1 MYRLCCYTVATQ
13 TELAI
18 EGSVFCNTS
27 HFESCVCGDSYLIY
41 SSMIVVYFKI
51 VKYWNT
57 RARDPMTACLGIN
70 ISLE

>member
-41 SSMIVVYFKI
+41 SSMIVVYFKMNVLLKTMWI
-51 VKYWNT
+51 AALMYQ
-57 RARDPMTACLGIN
+57 
-70 ISLE
+70 